1 LLNYF
6 KLLFFYMLISF
17 LLLLLDSTSFKSLIF
32 CQSNLLRVRLN
43 IKTVQSIYYI
53 QGIGCTIFIFYKFY
67 LEILDFIV
75 NYRFILLILCLIL
88 VYPWIHNKISKINY
102 YIVSKFVKS
111 PLPYNYPD
119 KGSYVQLLGFCLFAL
134 IMLYF
139 KYFLLYY
146 YNDFMLTITNIFNII
161 PLIILSIIISADASY
176 SISVL
181 VFIFKQ
187 VIIIKLREIYTN
199 IKLDPCY
206 YISYKITIL
215 FSIKYALL
223 IVILLF
229 SFSWYESIISYLTF
243 EYLFKFISSLKNII
257 SDMSY
262 NNIIRNRSYNR
273 PLFIVTQSEEFK
285 EQIFN
290 ELYRE
295 TRLSKEYLINNIKL
309 SENDFEFI
317 AGLMKINR
325 VPREC
330 FALAWDTER
339 ENSWVKVVHPDM
351 LLHTKPLEGNKVS
364 GLFQYVGLKSD
375 LDNLIR
381 SVETWTVFIYSA
393 SNGGSQRV
401 YKLVDSIWHPKCQE
415 GLFAVKIDLPNYP
428 FGGFV
433 RESYNSCYSGH
444 GEKPLYFFNREAS
457 DHIIL
462 SWDSPKFSSIGVP
475 LCKSEN
481 LALTACMP
489 RGTMCSTK
497 IGLDNRTFFK
507 SLKPVIIEE

>member
-1 LLNYF
+1 MLL
-6 KLLFFYMLISF
+6 SF
-17 LLLLLDSTSFKSLIF
+17 LLLWDTTFFKSLTI
-32 CQSNLLRVRLN
+32 CQSDLLRLRLK
-43 IKTVQSIYYI
+43 IKIVQSIYYI
-53 QGIGCTIFIFYKFY
+53 QGLGCTIFIIYKFY
-67 LEILDFIV
+67 LEIIDFII
-75 NYRFILLILCLIL
+75 NYRFIILSLCLIL
-88 VYPWIHNKISKINY
+88 VYPLIHNKISKINY

-139 KYFLLYY
+139 KSFLLYY

-161 PLIILSIIISADASY
+161 PWIILSIIISADATY

-181 VFIFKQ
+181 IFIFKQ
-187 VIIIKLREIYTN
+187 VIIIKLGEIYTN

-229 SFSWYESIISYLTF
+229 SFSWYESIVSYLTF
-243 EYLFKFISSLKNII
+243 EYLLKFIASLKNII

-262 NNIIRNRSYNR
+262 NNILSNRSYNR
-273 PLFIVTQSEEFK
+273 PLYILDQSEEFK
-285 EQIFN
+285 EKIFK
-290 ELYRE
+290 ELYIE

-317 AGLMKINR
+317 AGLMQINR
-325 VPREC
+325 LPGGY
-330 FALAWDTER
+330 FAVAWNTER
-339 ENSWVKVVHPDM
+339 EDSWVKLVSPNT
-351 LLHTKPLEGNKVS
+351 LLHTKPLEGNKAS
-364 GLFQYVGLKSD
+364 GLFKNVGFKGDLKNI
-375 LDNLIR
+375 LR
-381 SVETWTVFIYSA
+381 SADSWSVFIYST
-393 SNGGSQRV
+393 SNGGIQNV
-401 YKLVDSIWHPKCQE
+401 YKLVGSIWHPKCQE
-415 GLFAVKIDLPNYP
+415 GLFAVKLDPVNNP
-428 FGGFV
+428 AGGGPL

-444 GEKPLYFFNREAS
+444 GNQPLCFFNREAS
-457 DHIIL
+457 HYINL
-462 SWDSPKFSSIGVP
+462 SWDSLSFRDIGIP

-481 LALTACMP
+481 FAITVCMP
-489 RGTMCSTK
+489 NGNMRATK
-497 IGLDNRTFFK
+497 LGLDNRTFFK